1 MLKRVLLVTVTLSVL
16 GGYVAFAEDS
26 PEQVYQKYTAAIKSK
41 NLDELKKYM
50 SKKAINEMNAE
61 TPEMQ
66 QKMIEMIGTF
76 MPESYK
82 VLGQTISP
90 DGKTA
95 TLKLTGIG
103 GMSGNDEMIGT
114 VPMVKEDSGWKIDSE
129 NWSNKQP

>member
-1 MLKRVLLVTVTLSVL
+1 L
-16 GGYVAFAEDS
+16 
-26 PEQVYQKYTAAIKSK
+26 
-41 NLDELKKYM
+41 
-50 SKKAINEMNAE
+50 SKKAINEMNTE

-114 VPMVKEDSGWKIDSE
+114 VAMVKEDSGWKIDSE

>member
-1 MLKRVLLVTVTLSVL
+1 MLKRVLLVTATLSLL

-26 PEQVYQKYTAAIKSK
+26 PEAVYQKYTAAIKSK

-50 SKKAINEMNAE
+50 SKKALDEMNAE
-61 TPEMQ
+61 PPEMQ

-76 MPESYK
+76 MPKSYK
-82 VLGQTISP
+82 VLEQTISQ
-90 DGKTA
+90 DGKTV

-114 VPMVKEDSGWKIDSE
+114 VAMVKEDSGWKIDSE

>member
-1 MLKRVLLVTVTLSVL
+1 MLKRLLIVTVTLSLL

-26 PEQVYQKYTAAIKSK
+26 PEQIYQKYTAAIKSK
-41 NLDELKKYM
+41 NLDEIKKYV
-50 SKKAINEMNAE
+50 SKQALDQMNAD

-66 QKMIEMIGTF
+66 KKMVEMMNAF
-76 MPESYK
+76 MPKSVSVAE
-82 VLGQTISP
+82 QTISP

-103 GMSGNDEMIGT
+103 DMSGNDEMIGT
-114 VPMVKEDSGWKIDSE
+114 VAMVKEDSGWKIDSE

>member
-1 MLKRVLLVTVTLSVL
+1 MLKRVLLVTATLSLL

-26 PEQVYQKYTAAIKSK
+26 PEAVYQKYTAAIKSK

-50 SKKAINEMNAE
+50 SKKALDEMNAE
-61 TPEMQ
+61 TPEIQ

-76 MPESYK
+76 MPKSYK
-82 VLGQTISP
+82 VLEQTISQ

-103 GMSGNDEMIGT
+103 DMSGNDEMIGT
-114 VPMVKEDSGWKIDSE
+114 VAMVKEDSGWKIDSE

>member
-1 MLKRVLLVTVTLSVL
+1 MLKRVLLITVTLSVF

-50 SKKAINEMNAE
+50 SKKALDEMNAE
-61 TPEMQ
+61 PPEMQ

-76 MPESYK
+76 MPKSYK
-82 VLGQTISP
+82 VLEQTISQ

-103 GMSGNDEMIGT
+103 DMSGNDEMIGT
-114 VPMVKEDSGWKIDSE
+114 VAMVKEDSGWKIDSE

>member
-1 MLKRVLLVTVTLSVL
+1 MLKRVLLVTATLSLL

-26 PEQVYQKYTAAIKSK
+26 PEAVYQKYTAAIKSK

-50 SKKAINEMNAE
+50 SKKALDEMNAE
-61 TPEMQ
+61 PPEMQ
-66 QKMIEMIGTF
+66 QKIIEMIGTF
-76 MPESYK
+76 MPKSYK
-82 VLGQTISP
+82 VLEQTISQ

-103 GMSGNDEMIGT
+103 DMSGNDEMIGT
-114 VPMVKEDSGWKIDSE
+114 VAMVKEDSGWKIDSE

>member
-66 QKMIEMIGTF
+66 KKMIEMIGTF

-82 VLGQTISP
+82 VLGQTIFP

-103 GMSGNDEMIGT
+103 GVSGNDEMIGT
-114 VPMVKEDSGWKIDSE
+114 VAMVKEDSGWKIDSE

>member
-1 MLKRVLLVTVTLSVL
+1 MLKRLLIVTVTLSLL

-26 PEQVYQKYTAAIKSK
+26 PEAVYQKYTAAIKSK

-50 SKKAINEMNAE
+50 SKKALDEMNAE
-61 TPEMQ
+61 PPEMQ

-76 MPESYK
+76 MPKSYK
-82 VLGQTISP
+82 VLKQTISQ
-90 DGKTA
+90 DGKTV

-103 GMSGNDEMIGT
+103 DMSGNDEMIGT
-114 VPMVKEDSGWKIDSE
+114 VAMVKEDSGWKIDSE

>member
-1 MLKRVLLVTVTLSVL
+1 MLKRVLLITVTLSVF

-50 SKKAINEMNAE
+50 SKKALDEMNAE

-76 MPESYK
+76 MPKSYK
-82 VLGQTISP
+82 VLEQTISQ

-103 GMSGNDEMIGT
+103 DMSGNDEMIGT
-114 VPMVKEDSGWKIDSE
+114 VAMVKEDSGWKIDSE

>member
-1 MLKRVLLVTVTLSVL
+1 MLKRVLLVTVTLSLL
-16 GGYVAFAEDS
+16 GGYVAFAEDL
-26 PEQVYQKYTAAIKSK
+26 PEAVYQKYTAAIESK

-50 SKKAINEMNAE
+50 SKKAINEMNTE

-114 VPMVKEDSGWKIDSE
+114 VAMVKEDSGWKIDSE

>member
-1 MLKRVLLVTVTLSVL
+1 MLKRVLLVTATLSLL

-26 PEQVYQKYTAAIKSK
+26 PEAVYQKYTAAIKSK

-50 SKKAINEMNAE
+50 SKKALDEMNAE
-61 TPEMQ
+61 PPEMQ

-76 MPESYK
+76 MPKSYK
-82 VLGQTISP
+82 VLEQTISQ

-114 VPMVKEDSGWKIDSE
+114 VAMVKEDSGWKIDS
-129 NWSNKQP
+129 

>member
-1 MLKRVLLVTVTLSVL
+1 MLKRVLLVTATLSLL

-26 PEQVYQKYTAAIKSK
+26 PEAVYQKYTAAIKSK

-50 SKKAINEMNAE
+50 SKKALDEMNAE
-61 TPEMQ
+61 PPEMQ

-76 MPESYK
+76 MPKSYK
-82 VLGQTISP
+82 VLEQTISQ
-90 DGKTA
+90 DGKTV

-103 GMSGNDEMIGT
+103 DMSGNDEMIGT
-114 VPMVKEDSGWKIDSE
+114 VAIVKEDSGWKIDSE

>member
-114 VPMVKEDSGWKIDSE
+114 VAMVKEDSGWKIDSE

>member
-1 MLKRVLLVTVTLSVL
+1 MLKRVLLITVTLSVF

-50 SKKAINEMNAE
+50 SKKALDEMNAE
-61 TPEMQ
+61 TPEIQ

-76 MPESYK
+76 MPKSYK
-82 VLGQTISP
+82 VLEQTISQ

-103 GMSGNDEMIGT
+103 DMSGNDEMIGT
-114 VPMVKEDSGWKIDSE
+114 VAMVKEDSGWKIDSE

>member
-103 GMSGNDEMIGT
+103 GVSGNDEMIGT

>member
-1 MLKRVLLVTVTLSVL
+1 MLKRVLLITVTLSVF

-50 SKKAINEMNAE
+50 SKKALDEMNAE
-61 TPEMQ
+61 TPEIQ

-76 MPESYK
+76 MPKSYK
-82 VLGQTISP
+82 VLEQTISQ

-103 GMSGNDEMIGT
+103 DMSGNDEMIGT
-114 VPMVKEDSGWKIDSE
+114 GAIVKLDSGWKIDSE

>member
-1 MLKRVLLVTVTLSVL
+1 MLKRVLLITVTLSVF

-50 SKKAINEMNAE
+50 SKKALDEMNAE
-61 TPEMQ
+61 TPEIQ

-90 DGKTA
+90 DGKTV

-103 GMSGNDEMIGT
+103 DMSGNDEMIGT
-114 VPMVKEDSGWKIDSE
+114 VAIVKLDSGWKIDSE

>member
-114 VPMVKEDSGWKIDSE
+114 VPMVKEDSRWKIDSE

>member
-1 MLKRVLLVTVTLSVL
+1 MLKRVLLITVTLSVF

-50 SKKAINEMNAE
+50 SKKALDEMNAE
-61 TPEMQ
+61 TPEIQ

-76 MPESYK
+76 MPKSYK
-82 VLGQTISP
+82 VLEQTISQ
-90 DGKTA
+90 DGKTV

-103 GMSGNDEMIGT
+103 DMSGNDEMIGT
-114 VPMVKEDSGWKIDSE
+114 VAIVKEDSGWKIDSE

>member
-1 MLKRVLLVTVTLSVL
+1 MLKRVLLITVTLSVF

-50 SKKAINEMNAE
+50 SKKALDEMNAE
-61 TPEMQ
+61 TPEIQ

-76 MPESYK
+76 MPKSYK
-82 VLGQTISP
+82 VLEQTISQ
-90 DGKTA
+90 DGKTV

-103 GMSGNDEMIGT
+103 DMSGNDEMIGT
-114 VPMVKEDSGWKIDSE
+114 VAIVKLDSGWKIDSE

>member
-1 MLKRVLLVTVTLSVL
+1 MLKRVLLITVTLSVF

-50 SKKAINEMNAE
+50 SKKALDEMNAE
-61 TPEMQ
+61 TPEIQ

-76 MPESYK
+76 MPKSYK
-82 VLGQTISP
+82 VLEQTISQ
-90 DGKTA
+90 DGKTV

-103 GMSGNDEMIGT
+103 DMSGNDEMIGT
-114 VPMVKEDSGWKIDSE
+114 VAMVKEDSGWKIDSE

>member
-1 MLKRVLLVTVTLSVL
+1 MLKRVLLITVTLSVF

-50 SKKAINEMNAE
+50 SKKALDEMNAE
-61 TPEMQ
+61 TPEIQ

-76 MPESYK
+76 MPKSYK
-82 VLGQTISP
+82 VLEQTISQ

-114 VPMVKEDSGWKIDSE
+114 VAMVKEDSGWKIDSE

>member
-82 VLGQTISP
+82 VLGQNISP
-90 DGKTA
+90 DGKTT

-114 VPMVKEDSGWKIDSE
+114 VAMVKEDSGWKIDSE

>member
-1 MLKRVLLVTVTLSVL
+1 MLKRVLLVTVTLSLL

-50 SKKAINEMNAE
+50 SKKALDEMNAE
-61 TPEMQ
+61 PPEMQ

-76 MPESYK
+76 MPKSYK
-82 VLGQTISP
+82 VLEQTISQ

-103 GMSGNDEMIGT
+103 DMSGNDEMIGT
-114 VPMVKEDSGWKIDSE
+114 VAMVKEDSGWKIDSE

>member
-1 MLKRVLLVTVTLSVL
+1 MLKRLLIVIATVTASLL
-16 GGYVAFAEDS
+16 AGHIAFAEDS

-66 QKMIEMIGTF
+66 KKMIEMTGTF

-82 VLGQTISP
+82 VL
-90 DGKTA
+90 
-95 TLKLTGIG
+95 
-103 GMSGNDEMIGT
+103 
-114 VPMVKEDSGWKIDSE
+114 
-129 NWSNKQP
+129 